1 MSTLHG
7 SCLCGAVTFDVR
19 DPQVLVE
26 CHCTRCRKWTG
37 CASTPAVVVAA
48 EGLVLTGGEEL
59 LGRYVQ
65 EGFSPRHF
73 CTRCGT
79 SLYSGGGDPLYVNAG
94 AVDEPGL
101 DVACHIQVA
110 DKAPWHEIGGGA
122 PQHAAMPG

>member
-1 MSTLHG
+1 MSTLQG
-7 SCLCGAVTFDVR
+7 SCLCGAITFDVR
-19 DPQVLVE
+19 DAQMLVE

-37 CASTPAVVVAA
+37 CSSLPAVVAPA
-48 EGLVLTGGEEL
+48 TGLVLTVGEAL

-79 SLYSGGGDPLYVNAG
+79 SLYSGARDVLYVNAG
-94 AVDEPGL
+94 VLADPGL

-122 PQHAAMPG
+122 PQYAAMPG